1 MTYVYVMCDHAAAPP
16 VAREKKRLCADGDSD
31 DLLTLYRMSLV
42 ELRERY
48 IFKSGEVW
56 TLPVSGIKILIRE
69 HDERLFALMCY
80 DMNLGRVG
88 FRRPSTKSKA
98 LLAGS
103 PGMGKSTFMWVA
115 AITFMKMVKAD
126 PSEEHIQH
134 VYLLQRDGRTKL
146 KVAVFNPHVSG
157 LRIRWTKLAGAEM
170 VYLGHE
176 PHSMD
181 YLRTVR
187 LFNAGANLVQLPC
200 AQTRAFVFAT
210 SPAHPFHH
218 DQWTNEDTIQPRYIM
233 PWTWEEVKAL
243 ARVVGKPEVECFQQ
257 FELIGGNPRGVF
269 ELSMDGLRKALGQ
282 HMTRLAE
289 CDFAKLDQMLR
300 VNRLHDLLRR
310 KTPTYWPPFSLVQM
324 RPRHNTD
331 TINDIGDFRRCSV
344 SATRAA
350 WRVSITTHDYAV
362 CWLVYQLKFASR
374 TIYHWIDTNYAAKIA
389 LIDKIRALVPRVG
402 DQFED
407 FVHSVISRQGFA
419 GRDILFM
426 ERCAVLNDMATVK
439 RAPVTN

>member
-16 VAREKKRLCADGDSD
+16 VAPEKKRLCADGDSD

-176 PHSMD
+176 PHAMD
-181 YLRTVR
+181 CLRTVR
-187 LFNAGANLVQLPC
+187 LFDAGANLTQLGL
-200 AQTRAFVFAT
+200 AT
-210 SPAHPFHH
+210 QKKTEQR
-218 DQWTNEDTIQPRYIM
+218 D
-233 PWTWEEVKAL
+233 
-243 ARVVGKPEVECFQQ
+243 
-257 FELIGGNPRGVF
+257 RG
-269 ELSMDGLRKALGQ
+269 E
-282 HMTRLAE
+282 
-289 CDFAKLDQMLR
+289 
-300 VNRLHDLLRR
+300 
-310 KTPTYWPPFSLVQM
+310 
-324 RPRHNTD
+324 RHT
-331 TINDIGDFRRCSV
+331 
-344 SATRAA
+344 
-350 WRVSITTHDYAV
+350 
-362 CWLVYQLKFASR
+362 
-374 TIYHWIDTNYAAKIA
+374 
-389 LIDKIRALVPRVG
+389 
-402 DQFED
+402 
-407 FVHSVISRQGFA
+407 
-419 GRDILFM
+419 
-426 ERCAVLNDMATVK
+426 
-439 RAPVTN
+439 